1 MTGGTGVND
10 NTSTVFY
17 DSIDY
22 ANKDENGNYK
32 VIKNVPCNN
41 LLRSKTYQ
49 GWIDMFAWGT
59 SGQGRKVGDKYTVF
73 YYPYEV
79 SSADFGEP
87 NNYGYG
93 PSYGEGRGEGATS
106 NNFDKKSGMNRL
118 FDWGYANYIREYNGS
133 VFDDQGHWQY
143 SSDSTMYHTGIWRT
157 PTIDEWKYLLTDRIV
172 DGNDSAF
179 TYVRL
184 QWGKNAYDTVS
195 GMIIYPD
202 GFSFSEAGV
211 APLPFGAKTVSV
223 ITMSTWEALQEAG
236 CVFCPSMS
244 SLNASA
250 TGLTT
255 TIGNMGTNVY
265 GGWASTTTSA
275 KNGNCVYAS
284 NFAITATGTTA
295 RKSPRP
301 VRLVQDYYD
310 PCGLVNVEFR
320 DTIVKIGPAD
330 DVMFKWEYA
339 GKTREVSTTQKEY
352 YIDTLFTSEYGC
364 DSVIFHLIFGDICES
379 ITQVYKDTTVQLAL
393 TERSFTWEID
403 GQSFKHTIST
413 SKTSEEFKDTLRTKH
428 GCDSIFYTL
437 TLHYP
442 EFSVANGT
450 KVTFAPGNLQYKASP
465 ATWRFAEKQY
475 SRVSATDNNS
485 PSSSKTVF
493 IDLLGWGCTGI
504 NSGTTTA
511 RAPYY
516 STATST
522 DYTWVT
528 DWGAAK
534 IGDYAA
540 GTWKTPM
547 ATQWSYVLDTRTTTT
562 GARYSVVKLKYDA
575 SNTVPG
581 LIIYP
586 DKFTWPTGV
595 NSFTVNSATTV
606 TDITSDTWTALEKAG
621 CAFLPSN
628 GYRNGASALVQDSYL
643 YYWSQTPGTNTQ
655 GSAVEVAIESKTLKV
670 GNFGRHYGFCVRL
683 IRDIK

>member
-1 MTGGTGVND
+1 
-10 NTSTVFY
+10 
-17 DSIDY
+17 
-22 ANKDENGNYK
+22 
-32 VIKNVPCNN
+32 
-41 LLRSKTYQ
+41 
-49 GWIDMFAWGT
+49 MFAWGT

-133 VFDDQGHWQY
+133 VFDDAGRWQY

-157 PTIDEWKYLLTDRIV
+157 PTIDEWKYMLTERIV
-172 DGNDSAF
+172 NGNDSAF

-184 QWGKNAYDTVS
+184 QWGKNDYDTVS

-211 APLPFGAKTVSV
+211 ANLPFGATTLSV

-284 NFAITATGTTA
+284 KFAITATGTTT
-295 RKSPRP
+295 RYNPRP

-310 PCGLVNVEFR
+310 PCGLVKVEYK
-320 DTIVKIGPAD
+320 DTIVEIGPAD
-330 DVMFKWEYA
+330 KTFKWEYA
-339 GKTREVSTTQKEY
+339 GKTREVSTAQKEY
-352 YIDTLFTSEYGC
+352 YIDTLFTEFGC
-364 DSVIFHLIFGDICES
+364 DSVIFHLIFDDICKS
-379 ITQVYKDTTVQLAL
+379 ITQVSKDTTVQLAL
-393 TERSFTWEID
+393 TENSFTWKID

-413 SKTSEEFKDTLRTKH
+413 SKTSEEFKDTLRTEH

-442 EFSVANGT
+442 EFSVANGK
-450 KVTFAPGNLQYKASP
+450 KVTFSPGNLQYKATSS
-465 ATWRFAEKQY
+465 TNISWRFAPNQY
-475 SRVSATDNNS
+475 DRRMNDNASPSATAN
-485 PSSSKTVF
+485 KWM
-493 IDLLGWGCTGI
+493 DLFGWGT
-504 NSGTTTA
+504 SGVGSA
-511 RAPYY
+511 KKPYE
-516 STATST
+516 TST
-522 DYTWVT
+522 TSTNYSWSE
-528 DWGAAK
+528 WGDNK
-534 IGDYAA
+534 IGDYPEKTWRTPTKDDWVYLFNTRQVNGAKGYSFVRLKT
-540 GTWKTPM
+540 GTGTGD
-547 ATQWSYVLDTRTTTT
+547 TVSGVL
-562 GARYSVVKLKYDA
+562 
-575 SNTVPG
+575 
-581 LIIYP
+581 IYP
-586 DKFTWPTGV
+586 DDFTWTKAGV
-595 NSFTVNSATTV
+595 TAITVGASAV
-606 TDITSDTWTALEKAG
+606 QVVANDTWKKLEKAG
-621 CAFLPSN
+621 CAFLPGCS
-628 GYRNGASALVQDSYL
+628 YRNGTTVNASYYGCLAF
-643 YYWSQTPGTNTQ
+643 YWSASENGTNNAYLL
-655 GSAVEVAIESKTLKV
+655 SF
-670 GNFGRHYGFCVRL
+670 NFGGSGATNPTNYNRRSDGFPVRL
-683 IRDIK
+683 IRDITQ